1 MKLIKQELVL
11 DICQFQDS
19 MISVV
24 RRDKMSN
31 GLYHSQ
37 EEDAILLKTDIKF
50 SGVLLLVLKHD
61 IKKAQEYLSKSQV
74 E

>member
-1 MKLIKQELVL
+1 
-11 DICQFQDS
+11 